1 MKKLHTQIEVSQIMG
16 GGGGGR
22 GGSGNSCT
30 YKMIRDSSRPS
41 NEPGSILFIL
51 LRAKNL

>member
-16 GGGGGR
+16 GGGG
-22 GGSGNSCT
+22 SGNSCT
-30 YKMIRDSSRPS
+30 YKMIRDTSRPS
-41 NEPGSILFIL
+41 NDPGSILFIL

>member
-1 MKKLHTQIEVSQIMG
+1 MKKLHTQIEVSQSMG
-16 GGGGGR
+16 GGGG
-22 GGSGNSCT
+22 SGDSCT

-41 NEPGSILFIL
+41 NEPGSISFIS

>member
-1 MKKLHTQIEVSQIMG
+1 MKKLHTQIEVSQSMG
-16 GGGGGR
+16 G

-41 NEPGSILFIL
+41 NEPGSISFIL